1 MQFSCIPVLIL
12 HRKFNCIVSCNKHI
26 DANENN
32 TYLIPLHTNSH
43 PRKKTPNYPPAD
55 TKHTIR
61 LVYIRHHL
69 RINELKLEDTIL
81 TAIQGINERKFRLAL
96 NVLGVLI
103 GCAAVTGLISITQG
117 LTVEVSGQLEMF
129 GPTNVMVIPYEIR
142 QGRGFVGDSFN
153 WRDVQIMEDIPN
165 VKYIAPIVSAGY
177 ATYTVRGETYA
188 SLVYGSTPD
197 YFTIFNSFKLADGRT
212 LLNSDQGS
220 IVVGHLIADPDDDGK
235 PLYEVGDRIKLKFY
249 VKGEERTATFRIV
262 GVLQKVGGTFGSE
275 DDRSIVMNLRDAQTT
290 FETGSKIDYV
300 SLQVN
305 EMDNVDPV
313 VEEIKDKFDNKVMA
327 MSYEQIQEQVDT
339 VLGTIEAVLGGI
351 AAISL
356 IVAGVSIINTM
367 TISVM
372 ERTREI
378 GILKAIGGKSQ
389 EILMI
394 FITEATITG
403 VLGGLL
409 GAIVGFT
416 AGILVGNYI
425 GLPVSVTPSLGLLVI
440 MFAVVTSVLAGFYPS
455 WQAANMHP
463 VEALRYE

>member
-1 MQFSCIPVLIL
+1 
-12 HRKFNCIVSCNKHI
+12 
-26 DANENN
+26 
-32 TYLIPLHTNSH
+32 
-43 PRKKTPNYPPAD
+43 
-55 TKHTIR
+55 
-61 LVYIRHHL
+61 
-69 RINELKLEDTIL
+69 LKLEDTVL
-81 TAIQGINERKFRLAL
+81 TAFQGISERKFRLAL
-96 NVLGVLI
+96 NVLGILI

-142 QGRGFVGDSFN
+142 RGRGFVGDSFN
-153 WRDVQIMEDIPN
+153 WRDVQIMEDVPH

-177 ATYTVRGETYA
+177 ASYTVRGETYVA
-188 SLVYGSTPD
+188 LMYGSTPE
-197 YFTIFNSFKLADGRT
+197 YFEIFSSFKVTDGRS
-212 LLNSDQGS
+212 LLQSDSGA
-220 IVVGHLIADPDDDGK
+220 IVIGYLVADPDDDGD
-235 PLYEVGDRIKLKFY
+235 PLYEVGDRIKFTFY
-249 VKGEERTATFRIV
+249 VGGEERSSTFRIV
-262 GVLQKVGGTFGSE
+262 GILDKVGGTFGSE
-275 DDRSIVMNLRDAQTT
+275 DDRSVVMNLRDAQST

-313 VEEIKDKFDNKVMA
+313 VEEIKEKFDDKVMA
-327 MSYEQIQEQVDT
+327 MSYEQIQEQVDQ

-389 EILMI
+389 EILLI

-403 VLGGLL
+403 ITGGVL
-409 GAIVGFT
+409 GAIVGFA
-416 AGILVGNYI
+416 AGLFVGDWI
-425 GLPVSVTPSLGLLVI
+425 GLPVSVTPSLGLLVVA
-440 MFAVVTSVLAGFYPS
+440 FAMITSIAAGFYPS
-455 WQAANMHP
+455 WQAANLHP